1 MSDQPLFQNTDEQEQ
16 AYVSEELPAGDAGA
30 RRPTGELGDRD
41 AGADEVGATVPV
53 AALGLGSGAVSS
65 PATGGI
71 PASGVAG
78 AETAAAGDIAEEARG
93 ARAGE

>member
-16 AYVSEELPAGDAGA
+16 AYVSENLPAGDAEAG
-30 RRPTGELGDRD
+30 RPADELGGRD
-41 AGADEVGATVPV
+41 ADEVGATVPV
-53 AALGLGSGAVSS
+53 AGLALGSGAVSS

-71 PASGVAG
+71 PASGAAG

-93 ARAGE
+93 ARAAE